1 MSCKDCKHCEKKGLL
16 VQVLRYCAVVADD
29 AAALA
34 DVPAL
39 PGKLGKGVTDLGL
52 AHAKYGARLLREGYL
67 YVLTERER
75 IKSWEGH
82 LVLSSGQ
89 LYGFPVDTPPAIK
102 PQPMC
107 NRDQTSM
114 HAYMVGIRNAH
125 EVPNAWFLFTPSA
138 LTPAKLKDYKENAA
152 AYAAQGKMQHFRPKA
167 WLAKT
172 TNQPH
177 TLLADELHKN
187 VIEYV
192 LYHQQKG
199 AHASPLGKAMGQQLF
214 PAHTMAYT
222 GEPANDKGEFPG
234 TLGNIHTT
242 LKRNGGAV
250 LVVND
255 HIGITQELNDFRNA
269 ALDELRPWLQ
279 KNHPKTGVTHERMLS
294 VSGAIADVR
303 SSLEQGKI
311 ARQTPFYAHQ
321 KKMAEERYEARRG
334 FAARLRAQG
343 RIEDAKKVDDEVTHA
358 QQAIKANY
366 AREMQRIK
374 TEAPAVWKKYNKKLA
389 GVDTFDNDFAQRSEK
404 HNLVLQTRVDD
415 HLKWLTNV
423 RLVEALN
430 VYDKTHPANGQQFQD
445 EIGLAMH
452 GMNYSQQ
459 GWQTVLAWMQSHSIK
474 PDNLLLRGFCCNQ
487 EDVEKATGQALA
499 QAKANAKEPDP
510 WKALDSL
517 QAVFKDAAGA
527 FKKTTKA
534 LEKSDDAFKS
544 SYPGMGMAMYS
555 MVGQGLFKIG
565 LDKFKGL
572 DRIYAALLA
581 STLGRINTHIRL
593 SELAHANTEVG
604 NTPSK
609 KASQGQNVR
618 RVREAIDAEILKG
631 PQGDLYKLRVASVIT
646 LIEAYGLFLKSQKL
660 GDADDKMRAR
670 MEITAAALALSAA
683 GFEGFAIGME
693 FVQKRYRSVTAA
705 SRGAAI
711 TLGGI
716 KLFAG
721 TLAGFAAGI
730 GAVYDFMDAKAAIK
744 KKHHLLFIALLTRST
759 AQASLTVFTLL
770 VGFSYSAATWE
781 FLAKKLPRNLAK
793 GALHLA
799 TGARF
804 LAAAG
809 RLAFM
814 LRVVANATWIGIGL
828 TILIW
833 VFSDDE
839 LEDWCEKSSF
849 RKDPKRA
856 DDVFPSEAKE
866 LEKLYTAFNEVQ

>member
-52 AHAKYGARLLREGYL
+52 AHAKYGTRFLREGYL
-67 YVLTERER
+67 YVLTDRAG

-82 LVLSSGQ
+82 MVLSSGQ
-89 LYGFPVDTPPAIK
+89 LYGFPVDTPPVIK
-102 PQPMC
+102 PEPLC

-125 EVPNAWFLFTPSA
+125 EVKDAWFLFTPSA
-138 LTPAKLKDYKENAA
+138 LTPAKLDDYKKNAA
-152 AYAAQGKMQHFRPKA
+152 AYAAKGKMQHFGPAA

-192 LYHQQKG
+192 LYHQQTG
-199 AHASPLGKAMGQQLF
+199 AHATPLGKAMVQQLF
-214 PAHTMAYT
+214 PARDMAYT
-222 GEPANDKGEFPG
+222 GEPANDKGEYPG

-269 ALDELRPWLQ
+269 PLDELRPWLQ
-279 KNHPKTGVTHERMLS
+279 KTHSKTGVTHERMLH

-303 SSLEQGKI
+303 NSLEQGKI
-311 ARQTPFYAHQ
+311 ARQTPFYTHQ
-321 KKMAEERYEARRG
+321 KKISEERYEARRR

-343 RIEDAKKVDDEVTHA
+343 RIEDAQKVDDDVTQA

-374 TEAPAVWKKYNKKLA
+374 AEAPDIWKKYNKKLA

-404 HNLVLQTRVDD
+404 HNLILQTRVDD
-415 HLKWLTNV
+415 HLKWLTSA
-423 RLVEALN
+423 RLVDALD
-430 VYDKTHPANGQQFQD
+430 VYDKTHAANGQQFQD

-452 GMNYSQQ
+452 GMNYTQQ
-459 GWQTVLAWMQSHSIK
+459 GWQTVLAWMQALSIK

-487 EDVEKATGQALA
+487 DDVEKATGQALA
-499 QAKANAKEPDP
+499 QAKSSSEGPDP

-517 QAVFKDAAGA
+517 QAVFKDATGS
-527 FKKTTKA
+527 FKKTAKA

-544 SYPGMGMAMYS
+544 SYPGMGMAIYS
-555 MVGQGLFKIG
+555 TIGQGIFKVG

-581 STLGRINTHIRL
+581 STLGRINTLIRL

-604 NTPSK
+604 DKPSK

-631 PQGDLYKLRVASVIT
+631 SQGDLYKLRVASVIT

-660 GDADDKMRAR
+660 GEADDKVRAR

-683 GFEGFAIGME
+683 GFEGFAIGAE

-721 TLAGFAAGI
+721 TLASFAAGI
-730 GAVYDFMDAKAAIK
+730 GSVYDFMDMHKAGKNKQFSLAAA
-744 KKHHLLFIALLTRST
+744 LFVRAT

-781 FLAKKLPRNLAK
+781 FLAKKLPGNLAK

-799 TGARF
+799 AGARF
-804 LAAAG
+804 LAVAS

-814 LRVVANATWIGIGL
+814 LRVVANVTWVGIGL

-833 VFSDDE
+833 VFSDNE

-849 RKDPKRA
+849 RKDPKR
-856 DDVFPSEAKE
+856 DDDIFPSEAKE
-866 LEKLYTAFNEVQ
+866 LEKLYTAFNEVK